1 MPKRPPEYI
10 EGTEAVQRFE
20 GLMKRVLATPRT
32 QAGQTVKEAA
42 PAYGKKKR
50 KRGKGK

>member
-10 EGTEAVQRFE
+10 EGDEAVQRFE
-20 GLMKRVLATPRT
+20 GLMKRVMTPRKE
-32 QAGQTVKEAA
+32 AGQTVKESA

-50 KRGKGK
+50 KRKG